1 MFVVKIKRFTRIR
14 IYKQGIF
21 NCTVE
26 QHFFDYRMIHLKK
39 KSVLALL
46 SINGL
51 WDCSVFYDKGTMSV
65 SYVMYTDGCM
75 KFKVRESWDLF
86 TTNGRWDCWSACG
99 WYFITRKAMSAK
111 CLYRMWDSNFQTH
124 FTTTPLVHQHSFS
137 LGLPLGGGG
146 GDFQGTVSWDGY
158 FFWRS

>member
-1 MFVVKIKRFTRIR
+1 MFVVKIKRFTRIC

-21 NCTVE
+21 NCTLE
-26 QHFFDYRMIHLKK
+26 QYFFDYRMIHLKK

-51 WDCSVFYDKGTMSV
+51 WDCILWQGHCV
-65 SYVMYTDGCM
+65 SIVYTVCIQTDGCM
-75 KFKVRESWDLF
+75 KFKARESWDLF

-99 WYFITRKAMSAK
+99 WYFITRKAMSVK

-124 FTTTPLVHQHSFS
+124 FTTSLSPRIHQHSFS
-137 LGLPLGGGG
+137 LGLPLGGGRG
-146 GDFQGTVSWDGY
+146 GGTEIKGTVS
-158 FFWRS
+158 